1 MSRYYRYAEISYL
14 LLLTSHSSRL
24 ATPATSGTSVLRMVT
39 DSGGTETTTLREESM
54 EIEGTP
60 VVTSATR

>member
-1 MSRYYRYAEISYL
+1 MLRYYIYCCF
-14 LLLTSHSSRL
+14 TSHSSRL